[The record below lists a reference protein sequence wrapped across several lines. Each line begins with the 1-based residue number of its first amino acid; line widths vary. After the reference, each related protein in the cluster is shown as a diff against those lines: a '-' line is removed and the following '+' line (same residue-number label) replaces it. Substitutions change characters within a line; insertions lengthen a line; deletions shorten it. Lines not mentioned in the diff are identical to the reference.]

1 MTTYTYNSPAT
12 DVSGWFARTEAW
24 LDDKGKPARIAA
36 LVVSM
41 IVFWPVG
48 LMLLAY
54 MIWRNKL
61 SCPSGR
67 VARRQQMRPMNGSS
81 GNSAFDAYR
90 DETLRRLE
98 EEQQNFE
105 AFWSVCV
112 RRATRRSSTS
122 SWTSAPVR
130 LTPMPP
136 RIPMATRKTTVA
148 LHAPTESRASKRSP
162 CRHLSRRGS
171 KPIYCK

>member
-12 DVSGWFARTEAW
+12 GISGWFARTEAW
-24 LDDKGKPARIAA
+24 LDDKGKAAWIAA
-36 LVVSM
+36 LVASM

-67 VARRQQMRPMNGSS
+67 AARRHHMRPMNGSS
-81 GNSAFDAYR
+81 GNTAFDAYR

-105 AFWSVCV
+105 AFLE
-112 RRATRRSSTS
+112 RLRAARDKAEFDQFMDER
-122 SWTSAPVR
+122 AR
-130 LTPMPP
+130 KADN
-136 RIPMATRKTTVA
+136 ATAEDADGDAQDDRGPA
-148 LHAPTESRASKRSP
+148 RAN
-162 CRHLSRRGS
+162 
-171 KPIYCK
+171 

>member
-24 LDDKGKPARIAA
+24 LDDKGKPAWIAA

-105 AFWSVCV
+105 AFLE
-112 RRATRRSSTS
+112 RLRAARDKAEFDQFMDER
-122 SWTSAPVR
+122 A
-130 LTPMPP
+130 
-136 RIPMATRKTTVA
+136 RKADADAAEDTDGDA
-148 LHAPTESRASKRSP
+148 QDDRGPARAN
-162 CRHLSRRGS
+162 
-171 KPIYCK
+171 